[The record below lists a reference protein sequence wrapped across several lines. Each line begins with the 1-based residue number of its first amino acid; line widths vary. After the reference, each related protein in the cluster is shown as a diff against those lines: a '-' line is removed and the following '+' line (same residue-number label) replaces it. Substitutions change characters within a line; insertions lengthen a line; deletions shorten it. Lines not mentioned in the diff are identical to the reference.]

1 MASPKTLPTDQ
12 SVESFLDSV
21 GDGRKRADSYAI
33 LDIMK
38 QITQAE
44 PQMWGSSIIGFGS
57 YHYVY
62 ASGREGDWPLVGF
75 SPRKQN
81 LTLYIMP
88 GFDEYAVLLEKLG
101 KHNLGKACL
110 YIKRLAD
117 VDLPTLKELIRQS
130 VEHMRETNP
139 PGQASPDR

>member
-12 SVESFLDSV
+12 SVESFLDNV
-21 GDGRKRADSYAI
+21 GDDRKRADSYAI

-62 ASGREGDWPLVGF
+62 ASGGEGDWPLVGF

-81 LTLYIMP
+81 LTIYIMP
-88 GFDEYAVLLEKLG
+88 GFEAYEGLLT
-101 KHNLGKACL
+101 NL
-110 YIKRLAD
+110 
-117 VDLPTLKELIRQS
+117 
-130 VEHMRETNP
+130 
-139 PGQASPDR
+139 

>member
-21 GDGRKRADSYAI
+21 GDGRKRADSYAL
-33 LDIMK
+33 LDMMK

-81 LTLYIMP
+81 ITIYIMA
-88 GFDEYAVLLEKLG
+88 GFVQYEELLGKLG
-101 KHNLGKACL
+101 KHTRSKSCL
-110 YIKRLAD
+110 YIKRLSD
-117 VDLPTLKELIRQS
+117 IHLPILGELIQES
-130 VEHMRETNP
+130 VNYM
-139 PGQASPDR
+139 